1 MKNLK
6 KVCAVLAA
14 MALILALTVS
24 AFAAESQ
31 TVTSDGG
38 SATTTV
44 TLTADAAI
52 FDVIVPTA
60 IAIKVNADGSVTCP
74 SDVKIVN
81 NSTAAVKVSAIE
93 MRKGTWSLVPFTT
106 DMSVE
111 LVDANK
117 LGFSMTAGGNTVK
130 TTSSADSQTLTHNAA
145 NWTIGK
151 SANLPIQCSAVASAV
166 SRATSTASTA
176 ASIIF
181 TLTWAK

>member
-6 KVCAVLAA
+6 KFCSALLVAALVLA
-14 MALILALTVS
+14 LSVS
-24 AFAAESQ
+24 AFAADTQ
-31 TVTSDGG
+31 TVTSSGG

-52 FDVIVPTA
+52 FNVTVPTA

-74 SDVKIVN
+74 SDVKIIN
-81 NSTAAVKVSAIE
+81 NSTAAVVVSSIE

-111 LVDANK
+111 RVDANK
-117 LGFSMTAGGNTVK
+117 LGFSMTAGGNTAK
-130 TTSSADSQTLTHNAA
+130 TTSSSDSQTLTHTAS
-145 NWTIGK
+145 NWTIQK

-166 SRATSTASTA
+166 SRATSSSSTA
-176 ASIIF
+176 ASIVF
-181 TLTWAK
+181 TLTWA

>member
-6 KVCAVLAA
+6 KLCSALLVA
-14 MALILALTVS
+14 ALILAMSVS
-24 AFAAESQ
+24 AFAADTQ
-31 TVTSDGG
+31 TVSSDGG

-52 FDVIVPTA
+52 FNVTVPTS
-60 IAIKVNADGSVTCP
+60 IAVRINSDGSVTCP

-81 NSTAAVKVSAIE
+81 NSTAAVKVSTIE

-111 LVDANK
+111 RVDANK
-117 LGFSMTAGGNTVK
+117 LGFSMTAGGNTAK
-130 TTSSADSQTLTHNAA
+130 TASSADSQTLTHSAT
-145 NWTIGK
+145 NWTIEK

-166 SRATSTASTA
+166 SKATTSSSTA

-181 TLTWAK
+181 TLTWA

>member
-6 KVCAVLAA
+6 KLCSALLVA
-14 MALILALTVS
+14 ALILAMSVS
-24 AFAAESQ
+24 AFAADTQ
-31 TVTSDGG
+31 TVSSDGG

-52 FDVIVPTA
+52 FNVTVPTS
-60 IAIKVNADGSVTCP
+60 IAVRINSDGSVTCP

-81 NSTAAVKVSAIE
+81 NSTAAVKVSTIE

-111 LVDANK
+111 RVDANK
-117 LGFSMTAGGNTVK
+117 FGFSMTAGGNTAK
-130 TTSSADSQTLTHNAA
+130 TTSSTDSQTLTHSASS
-145 NWTIGK
+145 WTIEK

-166 SRATSTASTA
+166 SKATTSSSTA

-181 TLTWAK
+181 TLTWA

>member
-6 KVCAVLAA
+6 KLCSALLAA
-14 MALILALTVS
+14 ALIFAMSVS
-24 AFAAESQ
+24 AFAAGTQ
-31 TVTSDGG
+31 TVSSDGG

-52 FDVIVPTA
+52 FNVTVPTS
-60 IAIKVNADGSVTCP
+60 IAVRINSDGSVTCP

-111 LVDANK
+111 RVDANK
-117 LGFSMTAGGNTVK
+117 FGFSMTAGGNTAK
-130 TTSSADSQTLTHNAA
+130 TTSSADSQTLTHSAA
-145 NWTIGK
+145 SWTTEK
-151 SANLPIQCSAVASAV
+151 SATLPIQCSAVASAV
-166 SRATSTASTA
+166 SKATTSSSTA

-181 TLTWAK
+181 TLTWA